1 LPPSHM
7 NIILTI
13 KRTTLILHTI
23 LMTTNI
29 NINTVDCIMEIN
41 ANTRITY
48 KGREGKRSDT
58 EDSR

>member
-1 LPPSHM
+1 M

>member
-1 LPPSHM
+1 MSINFDYKVGYFGISKPS
-7 NIILTI
+7 
-13 KRTTLILHTI
+13 
-23 LMTTNI
+23 LMATNI
-29 NINTVDCIMEIN
+29 NINTIDYIMEIN